1 MNKLIIS
8 LLVGS
13 LLFIAGC
20 SNNKTGKEAN
30 SIHFATSA
38 EYPPFEYLEYGVLK
52 GFDIELAKLIAK
64 ELGKEAVFDNM
75 QFSTILPALTSGQ
88 VDAAISTIT
97 ITEDRKKNFDFT
109 IPYYFEGMAAVFR
122 KEMPISELSQLT
134 GKILAAQ
141 LGSTMD
147 IWLKKHA
154 ANEKIITTDSNNQ
167 AIEALKVGHVD
178 VVLMDGAQ
186 GAIFS
191 QKNPGLLSYAIVAKA
206 EDGYGIAVKK
216 HSELTSK
223 INQILNNLKE
233 KGEIAKLQKIWLEGT
248 QWKH

>member
-1 MNKLIIS
+1 MNKFIIS
-8 LLVGS
+8 LLIGS
-13 LLFIAGC
+13 LLGISGC
-20 SNNKTGKEAN
+20 SNNKAGKETN
-30 SIHFATSA
+30 TIHFATSA
-38 EYPPFEYLEYGVLK
+38 EYPPFEYLEYGKLK

-75 QFSTILPALTSGQ
+75 QFATILPALTSGQ

-122 KEMPISELSQLT
+122 KEMPIRELSQLR

-141 LGSTMD
+141 LGSTME

-154 ANEKIITTDSNNQ
+154 ANEKIIITDNNNQ

-191 QKNPGLLSYAIVAKA
+191 QKNPDLSYAIVAKA
-206 EDGYGIAVKK
+206 EDGYGIVIKK

-223 INQILNNLKE
+223 INQALNNLKE
-233 KGEIAKLQKIWLEGT
+233 KGGIAKLQKIWLEGM
-248 QWKH
+248 QWKY